1 MSREITYNLPP
12 SQRDDLLFLTGNNK
26 VFTSDEISPEELQ
39 NVATF
44 FGIKNPNRIK
54 KVIIKKDV
62 TILKVD

>member
-44 FGIKNPNRIK
+44 FGVKDAQRIK
-54 KVIIKKDV
+54 KVIIKKM
-62 TILKVD
+62 